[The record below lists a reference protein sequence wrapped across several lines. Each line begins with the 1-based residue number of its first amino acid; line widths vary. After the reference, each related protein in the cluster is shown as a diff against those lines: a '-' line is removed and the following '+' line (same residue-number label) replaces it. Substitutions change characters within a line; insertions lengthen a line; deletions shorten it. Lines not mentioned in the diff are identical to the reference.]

1 MWCGLH
7 MQTQNRLMS
16 LSTSGEVRGI
26 DSGKWEQN
34 QRSVELFENNNSKFG
49 IGRVVYIHLLWYC
62 YADSMTF
69 LKTLS

>member
-1 MWCGLH
+1 

-26 DSGKWEQN
+26 DSDKWEQK

-49 IGRVVYIHLLWYC
+49 IGRVVYVHLL
-62 YADSMTF
+62 
-69 LKTLS
+69 